1 MALALSRVSASL
13 TIVQRPRHDSEKPA
27 GASLPGRLCVGAS
40 SAENDSQRIQQ
51 CLSLSRG
58 GNLAMGLIDAAAAY
72 LPNEEVGRYVR
83 GDNDHRG

>member
-1 MALALSRVSASL
+1 M
-13 TIVQRPRHDSEKPA
+13 IQRSP
-27 GASLPGRLCVGAS
+27 LVRLCPEGFVGAG
-40 SAENDSQRIQQ
+40 SAVNDSQRIQQ